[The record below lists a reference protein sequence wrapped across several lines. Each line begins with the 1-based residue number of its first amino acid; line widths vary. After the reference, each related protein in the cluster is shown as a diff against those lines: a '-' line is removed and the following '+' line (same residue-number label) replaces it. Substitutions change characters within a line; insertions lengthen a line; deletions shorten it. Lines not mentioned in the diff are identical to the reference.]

1 MPLDEVVALEV
12 SKYAACSV
20 VEEPVVDVFPK
31 KIRLC
36 LSSHAAEFIQL
47 SHLEFWK
54 EAKVALKFCSIV

>member
-31 KIRLC
+31 IRLC

-47 SHLEFWK
+47 SHL
-54 EAKVALKFCSIV
+54 

>member
-47 SHLEFWK
+47 SHLEF
-54 EAKVALKFCSIV
+54 